1 MAKLNRTLVLN
12 HVAVTDNVVTTRMG
26 IGSNLALVQA
36 LASLSQFW
44 PDLTGPEP
52 TSPNPRMPAMV
63 GIDYRDPSAMRAGR
77 SVRPAGC
84 TSLDLAALA
93 ERSTIVSRF
102 HELAAIATKRQFL
115 GQCQELSG
123 RKGRPSGR

>member
-1 MAKLNRTLVLN
+1 MAVINRTLVLN
-12 HVAVTDNVVTTRMG
+12 NVVATDNVVTTRMG
-26 IGSNLALVQA
+26 IGSNLVMAQA

-44 PDLTGPEP
+44 PELTGPEP

-63 GIDYRDPSAMRAGR
+63 DHDYRDVFAMRAGR

-84 TSLDLAALA
+84 SSPGLAATA
-93 ERSTIVSRF
+93 ERSDLASRF
-102 HELAAIATKRQFL
+102 HQLAAIETKRQFL
-115 GQCQELSG
+115 GLPQTLSG